1 MACVL
6 ELLFGSTKWKAINC
20 FSIVKAEQRS
30 LQIIAALLIGSNPLN
45 KETQITAYNLE
56 ITTTYKEG

>member
-1 MACVL
+1 
-6 ELLFGSTKWKAINC
+6 
-20 FSIVKAEQRS
+20 
-30 LQIIAALLIGSNPLN
+30 LIGSNPLH